1 MCDRYGTRESGP
13 RKRGVT
19 AAAAPEAPG
28 GDRCGTHLG
37 PMCDRGGTHEGG
49 SESLP
54 RLVHPRSLS
63 SPRARSSL
71 GARNQGFTHHNKAR
85 TLRQDEGAGG
95 QGPFQVG
102 APKVRSAR
110 CAAGGSTWVPPA
122 LVWRP
127 RSRPKRACDLTC
139 HSVQLGGL
147 RWIGRR
153 ALPWCREVL
162 VG

>member
-1 MCDRYGTRESGP
+1 MDACDRYRTRESGP

-19 AAAAPEAPG
+19 AATAPVAPG

-63 SPRARSSL
+63 SPRARSSWER
-71 GARNQGFTHHNKAR
+71 GIRASR
-85 TLRQDEGAGG
+85 TIPRLAPYVSRDEGAGG

-102 APKVRSAR
+102 APTVRSAR

-153 ALPWCREVL
+153 ALP
-162 VG
+162 